1 MKEKLVQYF
10 EILEAY
16 AKGEK
21 DYTPARTCFDQAF
34 GALYFCVMNLAT
46 NEESDELIHLW
57 ELEWR
62 PRFEAILYN

>member
-1 MKEKLVQYF
+1 MKEKLVKYF

-16 AKGEK
+16 ALGEK
-21 DYTPARTCFDQAF
+21 DCSTSRTCFDQAF

-62 PRFEAILYN
+62 PRFEAIIYN